1 MELKF
6 DVSKIIF
13 ENITNIQFWVEF
25 FFINV
30 NNENR
35 NRNVK
40 HKLISALQYSVNYM
54 ELGLVLS

>member
-6 DVSKIIF
+6 DVSKKIF

-35 NRNVK
+35 M